1 MFNEWFF
8 LSVAA
13 VTVALMIRNYWP
25 PAERK

>member
-8 LSVAA
+8 LSVVV

-25 PAERK
+25 PTEKR